1 MITKEQVWK
10 GLRLKLTDKEI
21 CDIFQADNYETDDY
35 YDFDL
40 LMDVLHK
47 ALNKEINFEYFID
60 WCILVANSYNYTK
73 DGYKSKLGKLYCDVG
88 YMFDGVSFMDEYN
101 RKGLLSAI
109 ADLKYYNHLI
119 IQAKKRKKEPFLT
132 NDVERI
138 LVFDHANWNLDSS
151 VYRAII
157 KDYRHK
163 KWEIRYVDDGVF
175 EFDESKNYSFVEDK
189 EFEKIFNEF
198 YNENSDWKE
207 VHNLKF

>member
-88 YMFDGVSFMDEYN
+88 YMFDGVSFMEEYN

-119 IQAKKRKKEPFLT
+119 IQAKKRNKEPFLT
-132 NDVERI
+132 NNVERI

-151 VYRAII
+151 VYRAMI

>member
-1 MITKEQVWK
+1 MI
-10 GLRLKLTDKEI
+10 
-21 CDIFQADNYETDDY
+21 
-35 YDFDL
+35 
-40 LMDVLHK
+40 
-47 ALNKEINFEYFID
+47 
-60 WCILVANSYNYTK
+60 
-73 DGYKSKLGKLYCDVG
+73 DGI
-88 YMFDGVSFMDEYN
+88 SFMDEYD
-101 RKGLLSAI
+101 RKELLSAI

-151 VYRAII
+151 VYRTII

-189 EFEKIFNEF
+189 EFEKIFDEF

>member
-151 VYRAII
+151 VYRVII

-175 EFDESKNYSFVEDK
+175 EFDESKNFSFVEDK
-189 EFEKIFNEF
+189 EFEKIFDEF

>member
-1 MITKEQVWK
+1 MK
-10 GLRLKLTDKEI
+10 
-21 CDIFQADNYETDDY
+21 
-35 YDFDL
+35 
-40 LMDVLHK
+40 
-47 ALNKEINFEYFID
+47 NKEINFEYFIE

-88 YMFDGVSFMDEYN
+88 YMFDGVSFMDEYD
-101 RKGLLSAI
+101 RKGLLRAI

-151 VYRAII
+151 VYRTII

-189 EFEKIFNEF
+189 EFEKIFDEF

>member
-88 YMFDGVSFMDEYN
+88 YMFDGVSFMEEYN

-119 IQAKKRKKEPFLT
+119 IQAKKRNKEPFLT
-132 NDVERI
+132 NNVERI

-175 EFDESKNYSFVEDK
+175 EFDENKNYSFVEDK

>member
-88 YMFDGVSFMDEYN
+88 YMFDGVSFMEEYN

-119 IQAKKRKKEPFLT
+119 IQAKKRNKEPFLT
-132 NDVERI
+132 NNVERI

>member
-21 CDIFQADNYETDDY
+21 CDIFQAEEYEPDDY

-40 LMDVLHK
+40 LIDVLHK
-47 ALNKEINFEYFID
+47 ALNKEMNFEYFID

-73 DGYKSKLGKLYCDVG
+73 DGYKTKLGKLYCDVG
-88 YMFDGVSFMDEYN
+88 YMFDGISFMNEYD
-101 RKGLLSAI
+101 RKELLSAI

-175 EFDESKNYSFVEDK
+175 EFDENKNYSFVEDK
-189 EFEKIFNEF
+189 EFEKIFDEF

-207 VHNLKF
+207 VHDLKF

>member
-73 DGYKSKLGKLYCDVG
+73 GGYKSKLGKLYCDVG
-88 YMFDGVSFMDEYN
+88 YMFDGVSFMEEYN

-119 IQAKKRKKEPFLT
+119 IQAKRRKKEPFLT

-189 EFEKIFNEF
+189 EFEKIFDEF

>member
-88 YMFDGVSFMDEYN
+88 YMFDGVSFMEEYN

-119 IQAKKRKKEPFLT
+119 IQAKRRKKEPFLT

-175 EFDESKNYSFVEDK
+175 EFDESKNYSFVNDK
-189 EFEKIFNEF
+189 EFEKIFDEF

>member
-151 VYRAII
+151 VYRVII
-157 KDYRHK
+157 KGYRHK

-175 EFDESKNYSFVEDK
+175 DFDESKNYSFVEDK
-189 EFEKIFNEF
+189 EFEKIFDEF
-198 YNENSDWKE
+198 YNKNSDWKE
-207 VHNLKF
+207 VHDLKF